1 MIISM
6 MGVTNHFPPRRAVH
20 SGDHRTPT
28 AESTYWSFEYD
39 FRRRRG
45 TSGIPVGFR
54 VKTLLEYKDLLGSQ
68 TRHPLHS
75 RA

>member
-28 AESTYWSFEYD
+28 ANRRVDRSSTISD
-39 FRRRRG
+39 D
-45 TSGIPVGFR
+45 VGVR
-54 VKTLLEYKDLLGSQ
+54 QGYLLGSA
-68 TRHPLHS
+68 LNS
-75 RA
+75 FGV